1 MAWSLTSR
9 TRAGWG
15 RKLEPRGVSVIGVV
29 PVKPAPFSYLRP
41 ESLAAA
47 REALLRHGPEA
58 RILAGG
64 QSLLPMMAL
73 RVAQP
78 AVLVDIGQI
87 AELRGVT
94 RDERGLRAGAL
105 TCHAELLSS
114 PVVQASVPLLSLA
127 LPHVAH
133 AAIRNRGTLGGSLA
147 LADPAA
153 ELPACAL
160 ALEAVMH
167 INGSL
172 GSRAVPAAEFFQGLY
187 STVVGDGEI
196 LTAVVFPVSASG
208 EQVFFDEISRRR
220 GDYAIAG
227 LAAVARADQTLR
239 LSFLGCGDR
248 PMRAPHAEALAAD
261 ARRSMRVPDRG
272 ELKAALATDLDP
284 PSDLQAS
291 ADTRLHLAAVLVE
304 RALRS
309 WSAHGNASSQDT
321 I

>member
-1 MAWSLTSR
+1 M
-9 TRAGWG
+9 
-15 RKLEPRGVSVIGVV
+15 
-29 PVKPAPFSYLRP
+29 KPAPFSYLRP

-47 REALLRHGPEA
+47 GEALRRHGPDA

-64 QSLLPMMAL
+64 QSLVPMMAL

-78 AVLVDIGQI
+78 TVLVDIGRI
-87 AELRGVT
+87 AELRGLT
-94 RDERGLRAGAL
+94 RNEHVLRAGAL
-105 TCHAELLSS
+105 TRHAELLSS
-114 PVVQASVPLLSLA
+114 PLVQSSVPLLSLA

-160 ALEAVMH
+160 ALDAVMH
-167 INGSL
+167 IHGSL
-172 GSRAVPAAEFFQGLY
+172 GTRVVPAADFFQGLY
-187 STVVGDGEI
+187 STAVGDGEI
-196 LTAVVFPVSASG
+196 LTAVEFPLRAAG

-227 LAAVARADQTLR
+227 LAAIARADQTLR

-248 PMRAPHAEALAAD
+248 PMRAPHAEALAAE
-261 ARRSMRVPDRG
+261 ARRSMRVPDRSR
-272 ELKAALATDLDP
+272 LKAALAADLDP

-309 WSAHGNASSQDT
+309 WSAHSNASPQDT
-321 I
+321 V

>member
-1 MAWSLTSR
+1 M
-9 TRAGWG
+9 
-15 RKLEPRGVSVIGVV
+15 
-29 PVKPAPFSYLRP
+29 KPAPFSYLRP

-47 REALLRHGPEA
+47 AEALRRHGPDA

-64 QSLLPMMAL
+64 QSLVPMMAL

-78 AVLVDIGQI
+78 TVLVDIGRI
-87 AELRGVT
+87 AELRGLT
-94 RDERGLRAGAL
+94 RNEHAL
-105 TCHAELLSS
+105 W
-114 PVVQASVPLLSLA
+114 PLLSLA
-127 LPHVAH
+127 LRHVAH

-160 ALEAVMH
+160 ALDAVMH
-167 INGSL
+167 IHGSL
-172 GSRAVPAAEFFQGLY
+172 GTRVVSAADFFLGLY
-187 STVVGDGEI
+187 STAVGDGEI
-196 LTAVVFPVSASG
+196 LTAVEFPVSAAG

-227 LAAVARADQTLR
+227 LAAIARADHTLR

-248 PMRAPHAEALAAD
+248 PMRAPHAEALAAE
-261 ARRSMRVPDRG
+261 AHRSTRVPDRLQ
-272 ELKAALATDLDP
+272 LKAALAADLDP

-309 WSAHGNASSQDT
+309 WSAPSNAFLQEKV
-321 I
+321 

>member
-1 MAWSLTSR
+1 M
-9 TRAGWG
+9 
-15 RKLEPRGVSVIGVV
+15 
-29 PVKPAPFSYLRP
+29 KPAPFSYLRP
-41 ESLAAA
+41 DSLAAA
-47 REALLRHGPEA
+47 GEALRRHGSEA

-64 QSLLPMMAL
+64 QSLVPMMAL

-78 AVLVDIGQI
+78 AVLVDIGRI
-87 AELRGVT
+87 AELRGLT
-94 RDERGLRAGAL
+94 RDERVLRAGAL
-105 TCHAELLSS
+105 TRHAELLSS
-114 PVVQASVPLLSLA
+114 PLVQESVPLLSLA

-153 ELPACAL
+153 ELPACVL
-160 ALEAVMH
+160 ALDAVMH
-167 INGSL
+167 INSRL
-172 GSRAVPAAEFFQGLY
+172 GTRAVPAADFFQGLY
-187 STVVGDGEI
+187 STAVGDGEI
-196 LTAVVFPVSASG
+196 LTAVEFPVSATG
-208 EQVFFDEISRRR
+208 ERVFFDEISRRR

-227 LAAVARADQTLR
+227 LAAIVRADKSLR

-261 ARRSMRVPDRG
+261 ARRSMRAPDRS
-272 ELKAALATDLDP
+272 ELKAALAADLDP

-309 WSAHGNASSQDT
+309 WSAHSNASPQDT
-321 I
+321 V

>member
-1 MAWSLTSR
+1 M
-9 TRAGWG
+9 
-15 RKLEPRGVSVIGVV
+15 
-29 PVKPAPFSYLRP
+29 KPAPFSYLSP
-41 ESLAAA
+41 ASLAAA
-47 REALLRHGPEA
+47 GEALRRHGSEA

-64 QSLLPMMAL
+64 QSLVPMMAL

-78 AVLVDIGQI
+78 TVLVDIGRI
-87 AELRGVT
+87 AELRGLT
-94 RDERGLRAGAL
+94 RDERVLRVGAL
-105 TCHAELLSS
+105 TRHAELLSS
-114 PVVQASVPLLSLA
+114 ALVQASVPLLSLA

-160 ALEAVMH
+160 ALDAVMY
-167 INGSL
+167 INSSL
-172 GSRAVPAAEFFQGLY
+172 GNRAVPAADFFQGLY
-187 STVVGDGEI
+187 STAVGDGEI
-196 LTAVVFPVSASG
+196 LTAVEFPLRAAG

-227 LAAVARADQTLR
+227 LAAIARADQTLR

-248 PMRAPHAEALAAD
+248 PMRAPHAEALAAE
-261 ARRSMRVPDRG
+261 ARRSMRVPDRLR
-272 ELKAALATDLDP
+272 LKAALAADLDP

-309 WSAHGNASSQDT
+309 WSAHSNASPQDT
-321 I
+321 V

>member
-1 MAWSLTSR
+1 M
-9 TRAGWG
+9 
-15 RKLEPRGVSVIGVV
+15 
-29 PVKPAPFSYLRP
+29 KPAPFSYLRP

-47 REALLRHGPEA
+47 AEALRRHGPDA

-64 QSLLPMMAL
+64 QSLMPMMAL

-78 AVLVDIGQI
+78 TVLVDIGRI
-87 AELRGVT
+87 AELRGLT
-94 RDERGLRAGAL
+94 RNEHVLRAGAL
-105 TCHAELLSS
+105 TRHAELLSS
-114 PVVQASVPLLSLA
+114 PLVQSSVPLLSWA

-160 ALEAVMH
+160 ALDAVIH
-167 INGSL
+167 IHGSL
-172 GSRAVPAAEFFQGLY
+172 GPRMVPAADFFQGLY
-187 STVVGDGEI
+187 CTAVGDGEI
-196 LTAVVFPVSASG
+196 LTAVEFPVSAAR

-227 LAAVARADQTLR
+227 LAAIARADHTLR

-248 PMRAPHAEALAAD
+248 PVRAPHAEALAAE
-261 ARRSMRVPDRG
+261 ARRSTRVPDRSQ
-272 ELKAALATDLDP
+272 LKAALAADLDP

-309 WSAHGNASSQDT
+309 WSAPSNALSQEQV
-321 I
+321 

>member
-1 MAWSLTSR
+1 M
-9 TRAGWG
+9 
-15 RKLEPRGVSVIGVV
+15 
-29 PVKPAPFSYLRP
+29 KPAPFSYLRP
-41 ESLAAA
+41 ASLAAA
-47 REALLRHGPEA
+47 GEALRRHGSEA

-64 QSLLPMMAL
+64 QSLVPMMAL

-78 AVLVDIGQI
+78 TVLVDIGRI
-87 AELRGVT
+87 AELRGLT
-94 RDERGLRAGAL
+94 RDERVLRVGAL
-105 TCHAELLSS
+105 TRHAELLSS
-114 PVVQASVPLLSLA
+114 ALVQASVPLLSLA

-160 ALEAVMH
+160 ALDAVMH
-167 INGSL
+167 IHGSL
-172 GSRAVPAAEFFQGLY
+172 GTRVVPAADFFQGLY
-187 STVVGDGEI
+187 STAVGDGEI
-196 LTAVVFPVSASG
+196 LTAVEFPLRAAG

-227 LAAVARADQTLR
+227 LAAIARADETLR

-248 PMRAPHAEALAAD
+248 PMRAPHAEALAAE
-261 ARRSMRVPDRG
+261 ARRSMRVPDRSR
-272 ELKAALATDLDP
+272 LKAALAADLDP

-309 WSAHGNASSQDT
+309 WSAHSNASPQDT
-321 I
+321 V